1 MFKQNFS
8 DKELN
13 EARQNGFILTGKTG
27 AGKSTLLNAIF
38 GQDVALVKKSSLA
51 VTKASQVYY
60 LRLKNG
66 KCVSIVD
73 TPGLSDPDITSNNK
87 ADLDIIHLK
96 EIKEKI
102 SNEKIH
108 IKGILFLV
116 NFHEE
121 RFDNSEQEALINYN
135 ALFPLRR
142 FWKHLIVVF
151 THGYADPD
159 GDTFEEM
166 MQSRDESN
174 GIIFSRLMER
184 VKDVSDT
191 IRYKEMEIKYYNSY
205 SPVKNDKQKKQ
216 NEKNKEDIEN
226 LFNELIQKEPL
237 FCQIEIIHKKNEK
250 EIENGKTYLVEY
262 ERIGFFDLNHVPI
275 KEFKNYIKKEPINN
289 QQQYKPSS
297 TITVYRPDR
306 PGKNKPISPPKP
318 EPGNN
323 NNSNYYKYK
332 EEIGLG
338 VGAVGG
344 IGLGALGGLAYA
356 GGITSGVTVGTAITT
371 GAAMAGSVIAAPVA
385 IGVIGVGIVGGA
397 IGYGISKL
405 FN

>member
-73 TPGLSDPDITSNNK
+73 TPGLSDPDITSDNK

-142 FWKHLIVVF
+142 FWKHLIIVF
-151 THGYADPD
+151 THGYVDPD
-159 GDTFEEM
+159 GDTLEEM

-297 TITVYRPDR
+297 SITVYRPDP
-306 PGKNKPISPPKP
+306 PGKNEPISPPKP

-338 VGAVGG
+338 VGAAGG
-344 IGLGALGGLAYA
+344 ITLGALGGLAYA
-356 GGITSGVTVGTAITT
+356 GGITSGVTVGSAITT